1 MEIVIYST
9 HNMNDIPWFARDT
22 KVKDKFSGVT
32 GKVAS
37 APFEGNRE
45 GEFFYM
51 VALDCGRYCEKKE
64 LYLSHI
70 VVHNS
75 NLVAVR

>member
-1 MEIVIYST
+1 
-9 HNMNDIPWFARDT
+9 MNIPFFVRDQ
-22 KVKDKFSGVT
+22 KVKDKFTGVT
-32 GKVAS
+32 GKIAS
-37 APFEGNRE
+37 VPFEGNRE